1 MSLVNVDVLLEK
13 AEQGNYAVGAFNC
26 NNMEIVQAIIE
37 AAEEEQAPVIIQ
49 ASQGAISYLRN
60 AIALKPSLREAAKT
74 DVEFARL
81 FNSPEF
87 QAL

>member
-1 MSLVNVDVLLEK
+1 MLN
-13 AEQGNYAVGAFNC
+13 GNYANAKQALGNC
-26 NNMEIVQAIIE
+26 KCADSEYLRAIIAMRE
-37 AAEEEQAPVIIQ
+37 
-49 ASQGAISYLRN
+49 GAISYLRN